1 MDWPTVFG
9 GGLYRGYFS
18 GLQTIGMLISDDL
31 FASRFRFKAF
41 RPVSLRVFSTGF
53 WTKVTRPATSTS
65 GAVIRSRF
73 ATGTSG
79 VVAVGITTVMIS
91 LQYCNAYAL

>member
-53 WTKVTRPATSTS
+53 
-65 GAVIRSRF
+65 
-73 ATGTSG
+73 
-79 VVAVGITTVMIS
+79 
-91 LQYCNAYAL
+91 